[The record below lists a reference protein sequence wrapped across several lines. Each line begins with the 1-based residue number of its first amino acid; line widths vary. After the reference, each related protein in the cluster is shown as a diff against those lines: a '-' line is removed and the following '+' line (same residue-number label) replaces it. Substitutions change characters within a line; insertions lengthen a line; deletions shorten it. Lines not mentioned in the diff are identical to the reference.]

1 MYKWPK
7 NLQNEWE
14 SSVHHINQMP
24 HTIEKLQIALS
35 IVHERFNSH
44 LDCMERKNEGKG
56 WGTKRPGHKPRR
68 RLPATPWPTMVAI
81 HSRGRGWLLS

>member
-1 MYKWPK
+1 VKEDDICATTTAMYKWPK

-35 IVHERFNSH
+35 IVH
-44 LDCMERKNEGKG
+44 L
-56 WGTKRPGHKPRR
+56 
-68 RLPATPWPTMVAI
+68 
-81 HSRGRGWLLS
+81 